1 MTGEPAADHGAR
13 AAVAR
18 LTNEVTTE
26 IATFVNLHPEER
38 RIIVKAEGK
47 MASEN
52 KSEVRTDVAIVVE
65 ADR

>member
-1 MTGEPAADHGAR
+1 M
-13 AAVAR
+13 
-18 LTNEVTTE
+18 
-26 IATFVNLHPEER
+26 NLHPEER